1 MSAIKIDPEKFVMRS
16 AILIFYLMC
25 PFFFFQ
31 ESSDGMY
38 MDRDLCNTLSQ
49 LLEPNVSSK
58 SKFDDF
64 HCTKKQ
70 VFYVKDFF
78 LRICSRL
85 LNKFYRK
92 TSFSLQYFGSE
103 KVGRG
108 CNHVKN
114 GHMT

>member
-1 MSAIKIDPEKFVMRS
+1 MS
-16 AILIFYLMC
+16 IL
-25 PFFFFQ
+25 FFQ

-64 HCTKKQ
+64 HCTKKE

-78 LRICSRL
+78 LRIFSRL
-85 LNKFYRK
+85 LKKFYRK

-103 KVGRG
+103 KVVRG